1 MKRLLLPLT
10 LSLIAAPAIAENKEG
25 RIIINP
31 AISYQKFD
39 NKRAID
45 EAGGFGVGVEY
56 QFGPHWAAEVAGFVA
71 EGDDVDV
78 TTLKVDALYYFV
90 KDGFLQP
97 YLGFGIG
104 NGDFDKPID
113 DDETQANAGVGVR
126 FNFSEMLSARWDLR
140 GVHGLDD
147 STNDLMTTLGISF
160 AFGGEETKEEPP
172 VVVAAAPVDSDGD
185 GVIDEN
191 DKCPGTPAGV
201 AVDSMGCPLDS
212 DGDGVTDNLDECPNT
227 EAGAVVDEKGCVGVT
242 QTLTVESIELSIQFP
257 TGSNAI
263 KEQYQPELQKVADFL
278 KRHTDLTVDIE
289 GHTDSQGSA
298 AFNKKLSQS
307 RADSVKNEL
316 VSRYGIAEDRVNAIG
331 YGEEKPI
338 ATNDTAAGRQENRRV
353 VAVMQKEVMK

>member
-1 MKRLLLPLT
+1 M
-10 LSLIAAPAIAENKEG
+10 
-25 RIIINP
+25 
-31 AISYQKFD
+31 
-39 NKRAID
+39 
-45 EAGGFGVGVEY
+45 
-56 QFGPHWAAEVAGFVA
+56 
-71 EGDDVDV
+71 
-78 TTLKVDALYYFV
+78 
-90 KDGFLQP
+90 
-97 YLGFGIG
+97 
-104 NGDFDKPID
+104 
-113 DDETQANAGVGVR
+113 
-126 FNFSEMLSARWDLR
+126 
-140 GVHGLDD
+140 
-147 STNDLMTTLGISF
+147 
-160 AFGGEETKEEPP
+160 
-172 VVVAAAPVDSDGD
+172 VAAAPVDSDGD

-227 EAGAVVDEKGCVGVT
+227 EAGAVVDEKGFVGVT